1 MGPDF
6 RVNMSRARAVA
17 LLVVTAAFALI
28 CYHALTRWQVERGG
42 DTSSMALDPRLR
54 LRAAMQELARAGTT
68 GKPSEAQIAAAVGV
82 AKSAPLLAEPFLV
95 AALAEDDAGHGERA
109 TQLLLAARARDPRLP
124 VTRYLL
130 GDRYRQNGKDDL
142 ALAELMVLMRVQPQ
156 RQMSLLPYFAQLAT
170 QRRYQP
176 AIRGLV
182 LADPGFGRMLLGA
195 AANEGASADFLIS
208 VGRQLPPHPE
218 NRAWQE
224 RLIAKPLERGDYGAA
239 RRRWQAIAGTA
250 AQPMMLR
257 FDDRTSPAPFNWTF
271 ADSADGVAEPQ
282 GQDHLSLLYYG
293 RNPLALATQVATLAP
308 GRYRLSWQI
317 DGSEGAGSTLSWR
330 VSCLPD
336 GSVTESRLSTLSI
349 ELAVDDRCLA
359 QRVELLGTPSAAGS
373 RQSIALS
380 SLKLVRLP

>member
-1 MGPDF
+1 
-6 RVNMSRARAVA
+6 MSRARA
-17 LLVVTAAFALI
+17 FALI
-28 CYHALTRWQVERGG
+28 GVAAAFLLVCDRALTRWQVERAA
-42 DTSSMALDPRLR
+42 DTSIMALDPRLR
-54 LRAAMQELARAGTT
+54 LRAAMQGIARAGAT
-68 GKPSEAQIAAAVGV
+68 GKPSEAQIATTVEI
-82 AKSAPLLAEPFLV
+82 AKSTPLLVEPFLV
-95 AALAEDDAGHGERA
+95 AAIAADDAGHGERA
-109 TQLLLAARARDPRLP
+109 MQLLLAARARDPRLP

-130 GDRYRQNGKDDL
+130 GDRYRQNGEDDL

-156 RQMSLLPYFAQLAT
+156 RQMSMLPYFAQLAT

-176 AIRGLV
+176 SIRRLV
-182 LADPGFGRMLLGA
+182 LGDPGFGRMVLGA
-195 AANEGASADFLIS
+195 AANEGAPADFLIS

-224 RLIAKPLERGDYGAA
+224 RLIAKAIERVDYVDAG
-239 RRRWQAIAGTA
+239 RLWQAITGTH

-271 ADSADGVAEPQ
+271 ADSTDGVAEPQ
-282 GQDHLSLLYYG
+282 GQERLSVLYYG
-293 RNPLALATQVATLAP
+293 RNPLIIATQVATLAP

-317 DGSEGAGSTLSWR
+317 DARADAGSNLSWR

-336 GSVTESRLSTLSI
+336 GSVTASRLSALSV
-349 ELAVDDRCLA
+349 ELAVDPGCAA
-359 QRVELLGTPSAAGS
+359 QRVELLGTPSAAGG